1 MPKES
6 YETGDT
12 PLDSVGIPAES
23 LDSVNDDRR
32 EDDDQVDYYEDDDR
46 DHQL

>member
-1 MPKES
+1 MPGES
-6 YETGDT
+6 YETDGSLVGSRGT
-12 PLDSVGIPAES
+12 SVDPS
-23 LDSVNDDRR
+23 DSVNDGRR

>member
-1 MPKES
+1 MLDES
-6 YETGDT
+6 HQTDGT
-12 PLDSVGIPAES
+12 FVDSEGTSAEPM
-23 LDSVNDDRR
+23 DSVNDDRR